1 MNWVLYI
8 VSSRFN
14 KKAASVS
21 EGRFA
26 FSNLIYGCGVAGGG
40 VGGVGLGLT
49 GIYNLAAESIW
60 FSHLF
65 EIPQPSKRHKQP
77 LAFSVASH
85 RATCA
90 TCPCPFESDIWPSVF
105 RRAPLILPFY
115 PASHVSRL
123 LPASQKSE
131 QTEFEPSATLR
142 G

>member
-60 FSHLF
+60 FSRLF
-65 EIPQPSKRHKQP
+65 AIPLPSKRHQLP
-77 LAFSVASH
+77 NSNPVCVTRQRLPGARQDVA
-85 RATCA
+85 C
-90 TCPCPFESDIWPSVF
+90 ES
-105 RRAPLILPFY
+105 
-115 PASHVSRL
+115 
-123 LPASQKSE
+123 
-131 QTEFEPSATLR
+131 
-142 G
+142 